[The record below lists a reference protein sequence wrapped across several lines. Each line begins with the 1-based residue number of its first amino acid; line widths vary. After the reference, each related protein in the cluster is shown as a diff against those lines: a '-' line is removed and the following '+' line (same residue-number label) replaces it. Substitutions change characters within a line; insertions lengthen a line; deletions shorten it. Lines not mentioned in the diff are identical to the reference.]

1 MPAANAIAIARL
13 ACARSSRS
21 DALCSS
27 AVADAALACW
37 WIVYSSTP
45 KMGSITSWSR
55 CWMSAASPAS
65 IALNSPRLAAT

>member
-1 MPAANAIAIARL
+1 MPARNAIVIALL
-13 ACARSSRS
+13 ACASSSRS
-21 DALCSS
+21 EALCSS

-45 KMGSITSWSR
+45 KIGSITSWSR
-55 CWMSAASPAS
+55 CWMSTSSPTS